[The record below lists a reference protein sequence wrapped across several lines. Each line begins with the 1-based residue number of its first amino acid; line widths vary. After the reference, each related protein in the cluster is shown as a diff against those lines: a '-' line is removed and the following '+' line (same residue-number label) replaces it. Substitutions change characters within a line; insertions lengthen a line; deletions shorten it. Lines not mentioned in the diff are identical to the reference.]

1 MIYQLKSLKNKGK
14 NTSPILEIR
23 IGKFISGGLE
33 KYFDQILIEVIEEKR
48 LVTFGKEN
56 IRIFEHTQAC
66 IDQLFVQKILDYDR
80 FIASA
85 GKNRRGTVHVH

>member
-56 IRIFEHTQAC
+56 IRENPSFWIES
-66 IDQLFVQKILDYDR
+66 LSPKNDR
-80 FIASA
+80 EI
-85 GKNRRGTVHVH
+85 KRE